1 MINDPVYPP
10 YDRTYSMRTAYLPAF
25 ADFCNSQVGYLN
37 GLSSCHKGK
46 YPDATEQLGLCDRA
60 IDELIQCKE
69 NSSNEMRQQ
78 LYVSRDMA
86 ILNDFLTSTELKHV
100 MEKLTMS
107 FSYQLS
113 WDSISAQ
120 YGKKALKR

>member
-1 MINDPVYPP
+1 
-10 YDRTYSMRTAYLPAF
+10 
-25 ADFCNSQVGYLN
+25 
-37 GLSSCHKGK
+37 
-46 YPDATEQLGLCDRA
+46 
-60 IDELIQCKE
+60 
-69 NSSNEMRQQ
+69 
-78 LYVSRDMA
+78 MA
-86 ILNDFLTSTELKHV
+86 ILNDFLTSTGLKHV